1 MISLTILRMVII
13 MSVKLKNVALK
24 ATDSSAQI
32 FDINTLEQLVEC
44 MNNQHNIDQL
54 HGTLYFDNKQ
64 QLFFDDKN
72 SLFGAMFALEVTDS
86 LEVKGIIRNGLLQQ
100 VS

>member
-1 MISLTILRMVII
+1 MVII
-13 MSVKLKNVALK
+13 MSVKLKNVAFK

-72 SLFGAMFALEVTDS
+72 SLFGAMFALDATDS